1 MLPGVASQWTT
12 PSGGDTGRKMTRW
25 VPIAAISCL
34 MVLSAMPANVLA
46 EPEAGPSKAQ
56 QEWFAERKR
65 RVAEGDRCSMRA
77 MSSVLTCS
85 QAFGAAPDRPA
96 TTAIRDICLKYGGEE
111 EKLCQGVK
119 SDTGKRH
126 LSKMTDVNWRT
137 SDPRC
142 AVVASYRAAVCL
154 EIVEGSV
161 KRSSPKMPELRESCI
176 NLGNAVAAQCSV
188 SGG

>member
-1 MLPGVASQWTT
+1 M
-12 PSGGDTGRKMTRW
+12 GRKMTRW
-25 VPIAAISCL
+25 VPITAALGLS
-34 MVLSAMPANVLA
+34 VLGSIPGSVLA
-46 EPEAGPSKAQ
+46 QPDGGPSKAQ

-65 RVAEGDRCSMRA
+65 RVAEGDRCAMRA
-77 MSSVLTCS
+77 VSSTFTCS
-85 QAFGAAPDRPA
+85 QAFGATPDRPA
-96 TTAIRDICLKYGGEE
+96 TPVVREICLKYGSEE

-137 SDPRC
+137 SEPRC
-142 AVVASYRAAVCL
+142 AVLASYRAAVCL

-176 NLGNAVAAQCSV
+176 NLGNAVATQCSGA
-188 SGG
+188 GG